1 MDLDK
6 SHSREQKSKHDGVSI
21 YIKHGDEVFFN
32 TGVSLLQFCLTKRFA
47 FVFNFIDQSMM
58 AETTYVRITID

>member
-21 YIKHGDEVFFN
+21 CIKHGDEVFFN
-32 TGVSLLQFCLTKRFA
+32 TGVLLLQFCLTRRFA

-58 AETTYVRITID
+58 ADTTYVRITID